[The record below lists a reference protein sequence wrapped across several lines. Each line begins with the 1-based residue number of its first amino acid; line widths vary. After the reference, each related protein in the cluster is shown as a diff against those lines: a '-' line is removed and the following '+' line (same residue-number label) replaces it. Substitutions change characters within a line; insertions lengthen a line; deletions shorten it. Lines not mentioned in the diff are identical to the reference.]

1 MISTYLSWTA
11 FKGRTRLQ
19 LRAHVGALSTFLN
32 CLASTLAIYFP
43 QPCNIAGDSF
53 VFGSTLVV
61 LVVLGAEHVVFII
74 FT

>member
-53 VFGSTLVV
+53 VFGSTLVDRWCNSW
-61 LVVLGAEHVVFII
+61 LQIQFQGL
-74 FT
+74 